1 MTETLVVSVVVA
13 GVGGVLTAVSVTSFE
28 VVSRLDSVSLSSPP
42 LDDDCDRFR

>member
-1 MTETLVVSVVVA
+1 MTETSVSVVV
-13 GVGGVLTAVSVTSFE
+13 GVLTAVSVTSFE